1 MNENIRKLLTE
12 FTGKGEV
19 RGFHFSQIKRGKQA
33 CLYEVACAGL
43 IHYEVFELK
52 VFREP
57 KTNIL
62 YETYPKANSFGI
74 WAWTYRNYTKALEK
88 YAEIERVGPA
98 SKKRKISIPTD
109 ESSNKSSSG
118 FLKSCLLDRKRNV

>member
-12 FTGKGEV
+12 FIGKGEV
-19 RGFHFSQIKRGKQA
+19 RGFHFSQVKRGQQA
-33 CLYEVACAGL
+33 CLYEVASAGL

-88 YAEIERVGPA
+88 YAEIEKSRP
-98 SKKRKISIPTD
+98 SIQKT
-109 ESSNKSSSG
+109 E
-118 FLKSCLLDRKRNV
+118 DRYPE